1 MFKLQS
7 GPNQDTCAD
16 ALPETLPARPEP
28 TLLEDGPLVETDLGQ
43 DLAISEA
50 ELDAIFLLLGD
61 DLERLLAS

>member
-7 GPNQDTCAD
+7 GPNQGTSAD
-16 ALPETLPARPEP
+16 ALPKARPASPEP
-28 TLLEDGPLVETDLGQ
+28 TLFADGPLVETDFGQ